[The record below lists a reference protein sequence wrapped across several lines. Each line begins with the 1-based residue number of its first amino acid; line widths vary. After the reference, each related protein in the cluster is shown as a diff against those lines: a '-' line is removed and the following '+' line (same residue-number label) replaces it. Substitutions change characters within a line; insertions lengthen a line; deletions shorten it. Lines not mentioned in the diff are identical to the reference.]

1 MIRGNT
7 SYVKTGGGYVGY
19 QVFGEGPRDILF
31 ITNWGTNLDAM
42 WEEPSQVRFFERLG
56 SLGRVICFDKRGT
69 GISDPVPLAALP
81 TLEEWMDDALEVLN
95 AAGSER
101 PVLIGDTEGG
111 LMAMLFAATYPGRT
125 SSLILVNSYARF
137 LRDAD
142 YPVGLPVTSM
152 PKLVAAYEATW
163 GTGTMLEATAPSVAG
178 DPRFREWFARYQ
190 RLSMPPGAATS
201 MYTWVIQLDLR
212 PILNVIRVPALIL
225 HRKENQHYRIGF
237 GRYLGDSIPGA
248 RFVEIP
254 GADAYPFHAG
264 DAHLVLEEIEEF
276 LTGVRSGPASERIL
290 ATVLFTDIV
299 ESTDLAERLGDKPW
313 RETLGR
319 HDDLVRSW
327 LAQYRGREIQ
337 HTGDGFLALFDG
349 PGRAIRCATAISHEV
364 KGLGLEVRAGLHTG
378 EVEIRGAEVAG
389 IAVHIAARVTGAAGG
404 GEVLVSRT
412 VRDLVAGSGIAFE
425 DRGEHSL
432 KGVAEPWQLYSVLP
446 NNRRGDG

>member
-1 MIRGNT
+1 
-7 SYVKTGGGYVGY
+7 
-19 QVFGEGPRDILF
+19 
-31 ITNWGTNLDAM
+31 
-42 WEEPSQVRFFERLG
+42 
-56 SLGRVICFDKRGT
+56 
-69 GISDPVPLAALP
+69 
-81 TLEEWMDDALEVLN
+81 MDDAREVLD
-95 AAGSER
+95 AAGSDR

-125 SSLILVNSYARF
+125 ASLVLLNSYARF
-137 LRDAD
+137 LREAD
-142 YPVGLPVTSM
+142 YPVGLPATSM
-152 PKLVAAYEATW
+152 PKLIANYEGAW
-163 GTGTMLEATAPSVAG
+163 GTGDILDVTAPSVAG

-190 RLSMPPGAATS
+190 RLSMPPGAAVS
-201 MYTWVIQLDLR
+201 MYSWVITLDLR
-212 PILNVIRVPALIL
+212 PVLKVISVPTIVL
-225 HRKENQHYRIGF
+225 HRRDNRHYRIGF
-237 GRYLGDSIPGA
+237 GRYLGESIPGA

-254 GADAYPFHAG
+254 GADCYPFHAG
-264 DAHLVLEEIEEF
+264 DAHLVLGEIEEF
-276 LTGVRSGPASERIL
+276 LTGTRSGQASERIL

-299 ESTDLAERLGDKPW
+299 GSTDLAGRLGDKPW
-313 RETLGR
+313 RETLER

-378 EVEIRGAEVAG
+378 EVEIRGAEIAG
-389 IAVHIAARVTGAAGG
+389 IAVHIAARVTSAAGG

-446 NNRRGDG
+446 NRRGDG